1 MKGPMITT
9 EQFDA
14 LRLSVAMTASLDG
27 ELRAHLDKG
36 PRQEDLAFALW
47 RPCHGHARLT
57 AVLCEIILPEPGDR
71 ILQGNVAFTADYAQ
85 RVLDRAGEGCGVAL
99 LHSHLGPGW
108 QGMSDDDIVAERDR
122 LAAAVAGRTGLPL
135 LGLTWGTDG
144 AWSGRFWIRQA
155 PGRYERRWAGAVR
168 VVGQALRITYH
179 PGLFPARP
187 PTDSQIATASV
198 WGDAKQADLSRVH
211 AGIVGLG
218 SVGSIV
224 AEALSRVGV
233 SRLSLIDHDHIEV
246 RNLDRTLGA
255 IPADAEAAMPKVRV
269 SERLVQA
276 THTAQRFEV
285 EAYHGSLLSPDGVA
299 RALDCDVIFS
309 CVDRPWPR
317 HVLNAMSYAHLI
329 PVIDGGILAKVEA
342 GHLLHA
348 DWRMHTVGPDR
359 PCLVCLGA
367 LRREDIALDMAGLLD
382 DPEYIK
388 GLDPAFKS
396 LLARQNVFPFSMS
409 VAAHEVL
416 QFLGLVT
423 GQPRI
428 GGVGA
433 QVYHCYPGRMEVT
446 PDGSCSPGCEYTG
459 LIASAADLCGDCVS
473 PPAPH

>member
-1 MKGPMITT
+1 MAGPMTTT

-14 LRLSVAMTASLDG
+14 LHLSVAMTATLDG
-27 ELRAHLDKG
+27 ELRTHLDKG

-47 RPCHGHARLT
+47 HPSQGRTRFT
-57 AVLCEIILPEPGDR
+57 AVLQEIILPKPGDR
-71 ILQGNVAFTADYAQ
+71 ILQGNVAFTPDYVQ
-85 RVLDRAGEGCGVAL
+85 RVLGLATEGCGVAL
-99 LHSHLGPGW
+99 IHSHLGPGW
-108 QGMSDDDIVAERDR
+108 QDMSDDDIVAERDR
-122 LAAAVAGRTGLPL
+122 LAPAVAGRTGLPL

-144 AWSGRFWIRQA
+144 AWSGRFWLRRA
-155 PGRYERRWAGAVR
+155 PGRYERCWAGTVR
-168 VVGQALRITYH
+168 VVGQALRVTYH
-179 PGLFPARP
+179 PDLFPARSP
-187 PTDSQIATASV
+187 NDSQVATASV
-198 WGDAKQADLSRVH
+198 WGEAKQADVARVH

-255 IPADAEAAMPKVRV
+255 VPADAEAATPKVSV
-269 SERLVQA
+269 SERLLRA
-276 THTAQRFEV
+276 THTAHQLDV
-285 EAYHGSLLSPDGVA
+285 EAYQGSLLSAGGIA

-317 HVLNAMSYAHLI
+317 HVLNAMAYAHLI

-342 GHLLHA
+342 GQLLHA
-348 DWRMHTVGPDR
+348 DWRMHTIGPGR
-359 PCLVCLGA
+359 PCLICLGA

-396 LLARQNVFPFSMS
+396 LLARQNVFPFSLS

-423 GQPRI
+423 GQQRI
-428 GGVGA
+428 GGIGA
-433 QVYHCYPGRMEVT
+433 QVYHCYPGCMEVIAEQ
-446 PDGSCSPGCEYTG
+446 SCSPGCEYAT
-459 LIASAADLCGDCVS
+459 LTASAADLHVGVS
-473 PPAPH
+473 ANAPE